1 MDETVIRR
9 RRIRSDTEEISK
21 QTTRAPELGSGVASS
36 TIHSDSSQIEP
47 RNAVTGKPC
56 LAKAGNLSPNSD
68 SSPVTP
74 QVDISSSPASDGSIN
89 SIRSELLDDFY
100 HSDLTQSDYS
110 NDTHDWDG
118 EGETI
123 SDDYWHFLGRFE

>member
-21 QTTRAPELGSGVASS
+21 RTTRAPELSSGVASS

-47 RNAVTGKPC
+47 RNAVTGRAC
-56 LAKAGNLSPNSD
+56 LSPNPD

-110 NDTHDWDG
+110 NDTHDWHG